1 MYSTCDGKTTVLS
14 IIVSEIDD
22 ADGFI
27 ILSYPGVGGEAR
39 NKIMKTNKSGVP
51 STYSSVEAT

>member
-1 MYSTCDGKTTVLS
+1 MYSKSDGKMALSS
-14 IIVSEIDD
+14 IIACEIDD

-27 ILSYPGVGGEAR
+27 IPSYPGVGGEAR

-51 STYSSVEAT
+51 ST